1 MENKVLSK
9 KKQKSFN
16 DVNFKN
22 FRKEKELLC
31 PKLIY
36 EIIFFQMVI
45 LLNIEEIQMIEE
57 DFIFLKRDNKKM
69 FIQ

>member
-1 MENKVLSK
+1 M
-9 KKQKSFN
+9 
-16 DVNFKN
+16 NFKN

-57 DFIFLKRDNKKM
+57 DFILLKRDNKKM